1 MTESTPL
8 DLSVGIHTFDLSDVI
23 HTVDLSD
30 GIHTLDLSD
39 GIHTLD
45 QTAVTL
51 CCGLLGQARACLMN
65 RFTFSC
71 QCFIVPFGKFGS
83 PYLGRAQQAARAAI
97 PIPIDECCISV
108 CPDSGMAVSVWDF

>member
-1 MTESTPL
+1 MESTPL
-8 DLSVGIHTFDLSDVI
+8 DLSDVI
-23 HTVDLSD
+23 HTV
-30 GIHTLDLSD
+30 DLSD

-83 PYLGRAQQAARAAI
+83 PYLGKATAAAL
-97 PIPIDECCISV
+97 PIPTSV
-108 CPDSGMAVSVWDF
+108 CSCFRVSRQWCGGQCLEFLTCSQMLMPVIAHGVCTDTAS